1 MPTPVSTARQCL
13 TDEAARALDDAVS
26 VARRR
31 SHSQTTSLHAVSALL
46 SPPTSALRDAC
57 ARSRSSSYSPRLQ
70 FRALE
75 LSVGVSLDRLPTAKG
90 VDDPP
95 VQHHQSGQ
103 SSISWVKVELK
114 HFVLSI
120 LDDPIVSRVFG
131 EAGFRSTEIKLAILQ
146 PPPTISKFPLS
157 RCPPLFLC
165 NLPGS
170 DANRVNFSFPFA
182 GFEDGDENR
191 RRIGEVLTKKGKNK
205 NPLLIGVCANGALS
219 SFKEWIGKGKTGL
232 LPAEIDG
239 LGLVCMEKEV
249 SGGSKEMV
257 DLKLKQV
264 GDLVENGT
272 GPGVLVNIGELRGLI
287 GDGGPVDN
295 CKYVVSKLSGLLEV
309 HGGKLWL
316 IGAVESSETYMKIL
330 GQFPDIEKDWNL
342 QLLTITSSKPSSGGL
357 CSKPSL
363 MGSFVPFGGFFPSP
377 SEIQNLLSSTNQ
389 STRCYLCNEKYE
401 QEASVILKGGPTA
414 SVADQFSATVSP
426 WLQSDMA
433 ECEASKRVDIVK
445 AKDDG
450 GVLNAKLMGLQRKW
464 NDICQRLHPIR
475 QPFSS
480 DISQNRS
487 QTPRL
492 EEFQFAA
499 ERNRSSSKDSSLNGS
514 GSSNLISSTP
524 KDLRKVSPT
533 KQSVRS
539 PVASEDENT
548 SFQPRLLVEPS
559 IANVTTDL
567 GLGILYSVS
576 GREAGNLQF
585 EDRRSRL
592 HCPTGSVPAES
603 TGVSEIASSKI
614 APPSLGGEV
623 HSKDFKA
630 LWRTLTEK
638 VGRQGEAIC
647 TVSQTVSRCRTGN
660 GRLRGSNHRGDIWL
674 CFVGDDKVGKK
685 RTAAAL
691 AEIILGSRESLISV
705 DLSSE
710 DGMSYSNSIFD
721 PWDLKRRDV
730 RFRGK
735 TVADY
740 VAEGLSRKP
749 QSVVFLENVDKADF
763 LAQTSLA
770 QAIRTGRF
778 PDSHGREIS
787 INNAIFV
794 TTANP
799 RKNTNE
805 IISGKDVRFSEER
818 ILGAKGLQMQVLV
831 GCVAGTVAKTKG
843 MNISIMQSKETSMAV
858 SVNKRKLIDMN
869 KSAEQDRTLGIT
881 KRAHKAS
888 KSYLDLNLPLVEE
901 EEEEEEEENNDYRNS
916 DSDSNSEKSDVWLE
930 DFCSQLDEKVVF
942 DPFDFDALADELLK
956 EIDRVFKS
964 TVGHQAML
972 QIDEE
977 VMVSMLA
984 AAWLSERKRAVEDWV
999 EQVLGRS
1006 FAETQER
1013 YHLTS
1018 QNVLKLVACE
1028 GLLVEEQAPGVCLP
1042 TRIILK

>member
-1 MPTPVSTARQCL
+1 MIDTAHNHRHLHSFLNFFIVQVL
-13 TDEAARALDDAVS
+13 QNIWVIMNTIIS
-26 VARRR
+26 V
-31 SHSQTTSLHAVSALL
+31 Q
-46 SPPTSALRDAC
+46 
-57 ARSRSSSYSPRLQ
+57 
-70 FRALE
+70 
-75 LSVGVSLDRLPTAKG
+75 
-90 VDDPP
+90 
-95 VQHHQSGQ
+95 
-103 SSISWVKVELK
+103 
-114 HFVLSI
+114 
-120 LDDPIVSRVFG
+120 
-131 EAGFRSTEIKLAILQ
+131 
-146 PPPTISKFPLS
+146 
-157 RCPPLFLC
+157 
-165 NLPGS
+165 
-170 DANRVNFSFPFA
+170 
-182 GFEDGDENR
+182 
-191 RRIGEVLTKKGKNK
+191 
-205 NPLLIGVCANGALS
+205 
-219 SFKEWIGKGKTGL
+219 
-232 LPAEIDG
+232 
-239 LGLVCMEKEV
+239 
-249 SGGSKEMV
+249 
-257 DLKLKQV
+257 
-264 GDLVENGT
+264 
-272 GPGVLVNIGELRGLI
+272 
-287 GDGGPVDN
+287 
-295 CKYVVSKLSGLLEV
+295 
-309 HGGKLWL
+309 
-316 IGAVESSETYMKIL
+316 
-330 GQFPDIEKDWNL
+330 
-342 QLLTITSSKPSSGGL
+342 
-357 CSKPSL
+357 
-363 MGSFVPFGGFFPSP
+363 
-377 SEIQNLLSSTNQ
+377 
-389 STRCYLCNEKYE
+389 
-401 QEASVILKGGPTA
+401 
-414 SVADQFSATVSP
+414 
-426 WLQSDMA
+426 
-433 ECEASKRVDIVK
+433 

-450 GVLNAKLMGLQRKW
+450 GVLNAKVMGLQRKW

-524 KDLRKVSPT
+524 KDLRKVSPA

-567 GLGILYSVS
+567 GLGTLYSVS

-603 TGVSEIASSKI
+603 TGVSEIASYKI

-674 CFVGDDKVGKK
+674 SFVGDDKVGKK

-691 AEIILGSRESLISV
+691 AEIIFGSRESLISV

-721 PWDLKRRDV
+721 PRDLKRCDV

-740 VAEGLSRKP
+740 IAEGLSRKP

-763 LAQTSLA
+763 PAQTSLA

-799 RKNTNE
+799 RKNTKE

-831 GCVAGTVAKTKG
+831 GCVAGNVAKTKG
-843 MNISIMQSKETSMAV
+843 MNISIMQSKETSKAV

-888 KSYLDLNLPLVEE
+888 KSCLDLNLPVVE

-930 DFCSQLDEKVVF
+930 DFCSQVDEKVVF
-942 DPFDFDALADELLK
+942 DPFDFDAVADELLK

-964 TVGHQAML
+964 TVGHEAML

-1006 FAETQER
+1006 FAESQER

-1018 QNVLKLVACE
+1018 QNVLKLVSCE